1 MKILVIGATGYI
13 GGSIAK
19 TLMAKGYE
27 VFGLSRNSDKME
39 ALSKMGIK
47 PVLGTLE
54 DKKILVQTVQ
64 SSDAVINAAD
74 SDHRQGIETIIE
86 ALRGTGKTFI
96 HTSGSSV
103 IGDDAL
109 GEYESPKIYND
120 DTPFTP
126 IEIRKA
132 RADINNLV
140 RIAGVKDGI
149 RAMVITPP
157 MIYGE
162 GLGLSKESDQLPKL
176 IRQSAEKKSGVY
188 IGKGLNRW
196 SNVHIEDL
204 VNLYVLALEK
214 APSGAMFFA
223 ENGEESLLTIAEA
236 ISHTLGFSGKTISWP
251 AELAIA
257 ELGNWARFA
266 LGSNSRI
273 RAKHARQL
281 LGWEPKA
288 ESILSWIGKHNL
300 TR

>member
-19 TLMAKGYE
+19 TLLAKGYE
-27 VFGLSRNSDKME
+27 ILGLNRDPDKMT
-39 ALSKMGIK
+39 ALSKMGVK

-54 DKKILVQTVQ
+54 DKQILVQAIQ
-64 SSDAVINAAD
+64 SSDVVINAAD
-74 SDHRQGIETIIE
+74 SDHRRGIETILE
-86 ALRGTGKTFI
+86 TMRGTGKTFI
-96 HTSGSSV
+96 HTSGSSL
-103 IGDDAL
+103 IADDAL
-109 GEYESPKIYND
+109 GEYENPQIYND

-132 RADINNLV
+132 RAEINNLV

-149 RAMVITPP
+149 RAIVITPP

-162 GLGLSKESDQLPKL
+162 GLGLSKNSDQLPTL
-176 IRQSAEKKSGVY
+176 IRQSVEKKAGVY

-196 SNVHIEDL
+196 SNVHIQDL

-223 ENGEESLLTIAEA
+223 ENGEESLITIAEA
-236 ISHTLGFSGKTISWP
+236 ISHALGFSGKTISWP
-251 AELAIA
+251 AAKAIA
-257 ELGNWARFA
+257 ELGNWVRFA

-288 ESILSWIGKHNL
+288 ESILSWISNYGL
-300 TR
+300 TC

>member
-13 GGSIAK
+13 GGSVAK
-19 TLMAKGYE
+19 TLVAEGYE
-27 VFGLSRNSDKME
+27 VSGLTRDSDKME

-54 DKKILVQTVQ
+54 DKHTLVKTIQ

-74 SDHRQGIETIIE
+74 SDHRAGVETIIE

-109 GEYESPKIYND
+109 GEYESPNIYSD

-126 IEIRKA
+126 IEIRKN
-132 RADINNLV
+132 RADLNNFV
-140 RIAGVKDGI
+140 RIAGIKDGI
-149 RAMVITPP
+149 RTMIITPP

-162 GLGLSKESDQLPKL
+162 GLGLTTESDQLPKL
-176 IRQSAEKKSGVY
+176 IRQSVQRKAGVY
-188 IGKGLNRW
+188 LGKGLNHW
-196 SNVHIEDL
+196 SNVHIQDL
-204 VNLYVLALEK
+204 VNLYVLVLEK
-214 APSGAMFFA
+214 GPSGAMFFA
-223 ENGEESLLTIAEA
+223 ENGEESLLTIAGA
-236 ISHTLGFSGKTISWP
+236 ISHALGFSGKTVSWP
-251 AELAIA
+251 AAQAIA
-257 ELGNWARFA
+257 ELGDWARFA

-273 RAKHARQL
+273 RAIHARRL

-288 ESILSWIGKHNL
+288 ESILAWIGKNGKFA
-300 TR
+300 